1 MSDEKHKIC
10 EREMI
15 DLLDERDRRYA
26 ELRAADQ
33 ESLKLALNSQEKAV
47 AAALAAADR
56 AVSKADFATEKRF
69 DAVNEF
75 RATLSDQAAHLMPTD
90 IILRKLFSD
99 PTTSRRPKRSPLLT
113 YSPSSALLRP
123 RPDFR

>member
-10 EREMI
+10 EREML

-75 RATLSDQAAHLMPTD
+75 RATLSDQAAHLMPRAECE
-90 IILRKLFSD
+90 LRLKALED
-99 PTTSRRPKRSPLLT
+99 SR
-113 YSPSSALLRP
+113 
-123 RPDFR
+123 F